1 MDSAAIIKSEIK
13 ILLLEDYPADAELI
27 RELLINEGYAGN
39 FKLVSTEVAFVEELK
54 NSHYDLILSDY
65 NLPGFNGME
74 ALRLSQTYLPE
85 VPFIC
90 VSGSIGEDRAV
101 ELLKNKATDYVLKD
115 QLEKLPLAVSRALKE
130 AQEQL
135 ALEAAQKE
143 LHRLSQAVMQ
153 SPSGVI
159 ISDTYGKIEYV
170 NPRFTEISGYPP
182 EMVIG
187 KTVRILKKESNSP
200 ENYNQ
205 IWETIRSGKIWKG
218 EYFSKRRNGE
228 RYWEYVAISPLLNEG
243 GEIISYTINTEDIS
257 EQKRLTQELIQA
269 KEKAEAGDKLK
280 TAFMQNISHEV
291 RTPLN
296 GILGFASLIAQPNI
310 SEETKKSYLNILN
323 TSSDR
328 LLSTITN
335 YMDISLIATGGQESH
350 KKPFL
355 LANLLSE
362 LNYKFQPIAEA
373 KKIILNF
380 QIPKEVANFSLNSD
394 EALLKKSFA
403 HLLDNA
409 IKFTTEGQIDF
420 GFEIA
425 DDTVKLFVSDTGVGI
440 DKENQTSVFKF
451 FMQENTSIN
460 RGYEGSG
467 LGLSI
472 AKGFIQLLNGT
483 ITMES
488 EKGIGSRFTISI
500 PLETLESSNS
510 IADKN
515 QNTTLSPMSIPT
527 ILIAEDDE
535 LNYIYTKTV
544 LEEASFTVIRAANGK
559 EAVDIFLTHPEV
571 VLVLM
576 DIKMPVQDGYEAT
589 KYIKQQSKNIPVIA
603 LTAYAM
609 VGDRQKA
616 LDAGCDDYLS
626 KPVIATQLLD
636 VVAKHIMLSTSNNK

>member
-1 MDSAAIIKSEIK
+1 MDNKAIIKSEIK
-13 ILLLEDYPADAELI
+13 ILLLEDYQADSELV
-27 RELLINEGYAGN
+27 RELLRSEGYTGY
-39 FKLVSTEVAFVEELK
+39 FKSVSTESAFVEELK
-54 NSHYDLILSDY
+54 NSQYDLILSDY
-65 NLPGFNGME
+65 NLPSFNGME
-74 ALRLSQTYLPE
+74 ALRLAQTHLPE

-130 AQEQL
+130 AQELL

-159 ISDTYGKIEYV
+159 ISDTNGKIEYI

-182 EMVIG
+182 EMVVG
-187 KTVRILKKESNSP
+187 KTVRILKEESNSP
-200 ENYNQ
+200 ENFNH
-205 IWETIRSGKIWKG
+205 IWETIRSGKVWKG
-218 EYFSKRRNGE
+218 EYFSKRRSGE

-243 GEIISYTINTEDIS
+243 GEIISYTINTEDIT

-296 GILGFASLIAQPNI
+296 GILGFASLIAQPNL
-310 SEETKKSYLNILN
+310 SEENRKNYLNILN

-328 LLSTITN
+328 LLNTITN
-335 YMDISLIATGGQESH
+335 YMDISLIASGSQEIH

-355 LANLLSE
+355 LADLFSE

-373 KKIILNF
+373 KKITLNLL
-380 QIPKEVANFSLNSD
+380 ISKEVVNFSLNSD

-409 IKFTTEGQIDF
+409 IKFTSEGQIDI

-425 DDTVKLFVSDTGVGI
+425 DDKVNLFVSDTGTGI
-440 DKENQTSVFKF
+440 DKENQISVFKF

-472 AKGFIQLLNGT
+472 AQGFIQLLNGT

-500 PLETLESSNS
+500 PVETLEPPNS
-510 IADKN
+510 MAHEH
-515 QNTTLSPMSIPT
+515 QNPIISPTNIPT

-535 LNYIYTKTV
+535 LNYLYTKTV
-544 LEEASFTVIRAANGK
+544 LEEASFAVIRAANGK
-559 EAVDIFLTHPEV
+559 EAVEVCLTHPEV
-571 VLVLM
+571 ALVLM

-589 KYIKQQSKNIPVIA
+589 KHIKQQSKNMPIIA

-636 VVAKHIMLSTSNNK
+636 VVAKFIILSTSNK